1 MMPHATRPN
10 IVMVVSDDHA
20 AHAIS
25 AYGGKLMDTPHLDR
39 FTDEGMRF
47 DASYCTNA
55 LCAPSRASI
64 LTGTYSHVNGVRTLS
79 THFDARQPTFV
90 SMLRDA
96 GYQTA
101 LVGKWH
107 LGHGGVHD
115 PRGFDY
121 WEILEDQGDYWNPE
135 LLSAGGRRRTLPG
148 YTTTVLTDLA
158 IERILQRDPARPFC
172 LLLHH
177 KAPHRSWDPDTVHA
191 GLFADR
197 DLPEPATLF
206 DDYAGRS
213 RAARTAAMRIG
224 RDLSERD
231 LKAPHPAGL
240 DERERTRWAYQ
251 RYMKDYLRCVASID
265 DNLGRLLDVLDAEDL
280 ALDTVLV
287 YTSDQGFFLGDHGW
301 YDKRFM
307 YEESIRMP
315 LLVRYPR
322 EVPAG
327 AATGGLALNVDF
339 AQTFLEL
346 AGVPAHPRMQGR
358 SLVPLLRG
366 ERPAGW
372 PTSMYYRYWEHDDR
386 SHHVIAHYG
395 VRTERHKLVY
405 YYGDGLGIPGA
416 SDRPTPP
423 EWELFDLVQDPAELR
438 NVYGDPAY
446 ARQRG
451 ELAAELARLQR
462 ALGDVPYDP

>member
-1 MMPHATRPN
+1 VTAPN

-39 FTDEGMRF
+39 LADEGMRF
-47 DASYCTNA
+47 DNCFCTNA
-55 LCAPSRASI
+55 ICAPSRASI
-64 LTGTYSHVNGVRTLS
+64 LTGTYSHLNGVRTLS

-90 SMLRDA
+90 SLLHEA

-101 LVGKWH
+101 LAGKWH
-107 LGHGGVHD
+107 LGHGGLHD
-115 PRGFDY
+115 PRGFDH
-121 WEILEDQGDYWNPE
+121 WEILEDQGDYWDPE
-135 LLSAGGRRRTLPG
+135 LLATGGRRRRVAG

-158 IERILQRDPARPFC
+158 IERIRQRDPIRPFC

-191 GLFADR
+191 GLFAGR
-197 DLPEPATLF
+197 DLPEPATLL
-206 DDYAGRS
+206 DDYTGRGT
-213 RAARTAAMRIG
+213 AARGAAMRIG
-224 RDLSERD
+224 RDLNERD
-231 LKAPHPAGL
+231 LKAPYPPGL
-240 DERERTRWAYQ
+240 DEPERTRWAYQ

-280 ALDTVLV
+280 ARDTVLV

-307 YEESIRMP
+307 YEESLRMP

-322 EVPAG
+322 EVAPG
-327 AATGGLALNVDF
+327 TATGGLALNVDF

-386 SHHVIAHYG
+386 SHHVVAHYG

-405 YYGDGLGIPGA
+405 YYGDGLGFAGT
-416 SDRPTPP
+416 SDRRTPP
-423 EWELFDLVQDPAELR
+423 EWELFDLGQDPAELR

-446 ARQRG
+446 AAVRG

-462 ALGDVPYDP
+462 ELGDVPYDH